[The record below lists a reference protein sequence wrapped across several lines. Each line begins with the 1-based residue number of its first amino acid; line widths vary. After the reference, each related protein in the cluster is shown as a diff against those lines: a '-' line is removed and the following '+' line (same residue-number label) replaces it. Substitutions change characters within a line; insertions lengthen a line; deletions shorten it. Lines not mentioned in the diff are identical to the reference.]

1 MDQKNTVVHPGKI
14 LLEKFIKP
22 LNLNQNQLAIA
33 LHVPPR
39 RINEIVL
46 CKRRITADTA
56 LRLARYF
63 NNKPEYWLGLQMDH
77 DLNLA
82 EKAAGEKIRKEVTPR
97 P

>member
-1 MDQKNTVVHPGKI
+1 MDQENRAVHPGEI
-14 LLEKFIKP
+14 LQEKFIEP

-63 NNKPEYWLGLQMDH
+63 NNDPRYWLGLQMDH
-77 DLNLA
+77 DLSLA
-82 EKAAGEKIRKEVTPR
+82 EKAAGEKIAKEVTPR
-97 P
+97 S

>member
-1 MDQKNTVVHPGKI
+1 MDQENTAAHPGKI
-14 LLEKFIKP
+14 LLEKFIEP

-63 NNKPEYWLGLQMDH
+63 KNEPQYWLGLQMDH
-77 DLNLA
+77 DLSLA
-82 EKAAGEKIRKEVTPR
+82 EKAAGEKIREDIYPR
-97 P
+97 S

>member
-1 MDQKNTVVHPGKI
+1 MNQENTAVHPGKI

-77 DLNLA
+77 DLGLA
-82 EKAAGEKIRKEVTPR
+82 EKAAGEKIRKEVSPR
-97 P
+97 S

>member
-1 MDQKNTVVHPGKI
+1 MDQKNIAVHPGKI
-14 LLEKFIKP
+14 LQKAFMEP
-22 LNLNQNQLAIA
+22 MGLNQNQLAIA

-63 NNKPEYWLGLQMDH
+63 KNEPQYWLGLQMDH
-77 DLNLA
+77 DLGLA
-82 EKAAGEKIRKEVTPR
+82 EKAAGEKIGKEVTPR
-97 P
+97 S